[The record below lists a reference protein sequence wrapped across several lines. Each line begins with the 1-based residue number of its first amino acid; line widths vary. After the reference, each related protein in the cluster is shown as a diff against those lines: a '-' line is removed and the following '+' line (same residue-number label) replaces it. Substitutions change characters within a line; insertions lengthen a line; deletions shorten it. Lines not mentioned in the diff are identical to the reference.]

1 MNAAWIYTVDPGA
14 DEPIMLINNHIGFDS
29 EDGMGI
35 DGAQFQNEL
44 LTLDGMGKKAIQV
57 WINSP
62 GGSVMDGY
70 NIYTAILKSKT
81 KVDTHCTGMAASIA
95 GVIFQAG
102 RNRIMSDYGFLMY
115 HNPKGPSDRKLID
128 MMTDSIA
135 KMTARSGKTEADI
148 LKMMNKETFI
158 SSDEA
163 LEYGLCDSIEV
174 SSESNKKRLNSETPV
189 KAFYKEAQLV
199 LNNIFNTN
207 QNQNT
212 MAFPKVANR
221 LSLNTEASEDA
232 IVNAI
237 DRIENKAKED
247 KDSYEAKEK
256 DLKDKMDKLKAE
268 MEDLKKSKKDADDA
282 KDKAEKD
289 CKDAKEEVDKVKAE
303 KKDAEDKGKEE
314 EAKNYV
320 SAYVK
325 AGKIKNE
332 AEAIKGWHALYVADP
347 VFCKKQLESITL
359 NKIGV
364 KIETSAGETNENALT
379 MVAAKAMADVRNR
392 LEASAK

>member
-1 MNAAWIYTVDPGA
+1 MNTGWIYTVDPVA
-14 DEPIMLINNHIGFDS
+14 DEPIMLINNHIGFDPD
-29 EDGMGI
+29 DGMGI

-135 KMTARSGKTEADI
+135 KMTARSGKAEDEI

-158 SSDEA
+158 SPDEA
-163 LEYGLCDSIEV
+163 LEYGLCDSIEA
-174 SSESNKKRLNSETPV
+174 SSESNKKRLTPSPA
-189 KAFYKEAQLV
+189 KAYYKEAQLV
-199 LNNIFNTN
+199 LNSLFNN
-207 QNQNT
+207 QNQNI

-221 LSLNTEASEDA
+221 LSLNSEASEDA
-232 IVNAI
+232 VIDAI
-237 DRIENKAKED
+237 NRIENAAKDEKKSFED
-247 KDSYEAKEK
+247 REK

-268 MEDLKKSKKDADDA
+268 MEDLKREKGDSDKA

-289 CKDAKEEVDKVKAE
+289 CEDAKKEVDKVKGE
-303 KKDAEDKGKEE
+303 KKEEEDKRKDE
-314 EAKNYV
+314 EAKNIV
-320 SAYVK
+320 NSYVK
-325 AGKIKNE
+325 AGKIKNDV
-332 AEAIKGWHALYVADP
+332 EAINGWKALYVADP
-347 VFCKKQLESITL
+347 VFCKKQLDSITL
-359 NKIGV
+359 NKISA
-364 KIETSAGETNENALT
+364 KIETSLEVTENSLT

-392 LEASAK
+392 LELSGK